1 MFTSLSILLLAD
13 QWDSNLTVQWY
24 YWLDLIGSKICVL
37 MAKKEYVQNIEIW
50 LKNVEKVRRNKEKDP
65 QKSFSPFLYFSQP
78 NLKIK
83 AVFPFFIAIIQKTQ
97 WDFLHRSDINIKNT
111 QHWLQIHICFL
122 LSNVKKW
129 FFFFSITHTK
139 KHHSPFTAIT
149 EKNKL
154 VLNWV
159 KMILVVDILQCM
171 ERDVWAIEY
180 TQSSTLLIV
189 L

>member
-1 MFTSLSILLLAD
+1 MYRILKF
-13 QWDSNLTVQWY
+13 
-24 YWLDLIGSKICVL
+24 DLKMLRRLEGIRKRTPKI
-37 MAKKEYVQNIEIW
+37 
-50 LKNVEKVRRNKEKDP
+50 
-65 QKSFSPFLYFSQP
+65 SFSPFLYFSQP

-129 FFFFSITHTK
+129 FFFSLSHTK

>member
-1 MFTSLSILLLAD
+1 MYRILKF
-13 QWDSNLTVQWY
+13 
-24 YWLDLIGSKICVL
+24 DLKML
-37 MAKKEYVQNIEIW
+37 
-50 LKNVEKVRRNKEKDP
+50 RRLEGIRKMTPK
-65 QKSFSPFLYFSQP
+65 KSFSPFLYFSRP

-129 FFFFSITHTK
+129 FFFSLSHTK
-139 KHHSPFTAIT
+139 KHHSPLTAIT

>member
-1 MFTSLSILLLAD
+1 MYRILKF
-13 QWDSNLTVQWY
+13 
-24 YWLDLIGSKICVL
+24 DLKMLRRLEGIRKRTPKI
-37 MAKKEYVQNIEIW
+37 
-50 LKNVEKVRRNKEKDP
+50 
-65 QKSFSPFLYFSQP
+65 SFSPFLYFSQP

-129 FFFFSITHTK
+129 FFFSLSHTK
-139 KHHSPFTAIT
+139 KTHHYPFTAIT

>member
-50 LKNVEKVRRNKEKDP
+50 LKNVEEVRRNKEKDP

-111 QHWLQIHICFL
+111 QHWLQIHMFPSEQCEEVI
-122 LSNVKKW
+122 
-129 FFFFSITHTK
+129 FFFSITHK
-139 KHHSPFTAIT
+139 KTSFSIYCNHW
-149 EKNKL
+149 EK
-154 VLNWV
+154 
-159 KMILVVDILQCM
+159 
-171 ERDVWAIEY
+171 
-180 TQSSTLLIV
+180 
-189 L
+189 